1 MIKLQITDL
10 VGQRHF
16 LDAVNKSGE
25 VFTVRVNSR
34 STVEVETDT
43 VTSSMESA
51 EKIGLIMI
59 EEVKESAKSAKK
71 LMLRKEINNA
81 YI

>member
-59 EEVKESAKSAKK
+59 EEIKESAKSAKK
-71 LMLRKEINNA
+71 VDVKEGDK
-81 YI
+81 

>member
-10 VGQRHF
+10 VGQRQF

-71 LMLRKEINNA
+71 VDVKEGDK
-81 YI
+81 

>member
-71 LMLRKEINNA
+71 VDVKEGDK
-81 YI
+81 

>member
-34 STVEVETDT
+34 STVEVETNT
-43 VTSSMESA
+43 VTPSMESA

-71 LMLRKEINNA
+71 VDVTEGDK
-81 YI
+81 

>member
-71 LMLRKEINNA
+71 VDVKGGDK
-81 YI
+81 

>member
-1 MIKLQITDL
+1 MMIKLQITDL

-71 LMLRKEINNA
+71 VDVKEGDK
-81 YI
+81 

>member
-16 LDAVNKSGE
+16 LDAVNKFGE

-43 VTSSMESA
+43 ITTSMESA

-71 LMLRKEINNA
+71 VDVKEGDK
-81 YI
+81 

>member
-34 STVEVETDT
+34 STVEVETDK
-43 VTSSMESA
+43 VTTSMESA

-59 EEVKESAKSAKK
+59 EEIKESAKSAKK
-71 LMLRKEINNA
+71 VDVKEGDN
-81 YI
+81 